1 MDLQASKFQRS
12 FLKFTDI
19 QEIDDI
25 QPLKELRNL
34 RAVEMVGNSMCP
46 VIPPKTI
53 LLITNDF
60 EFSAGNIYICLIKT
74 DFTEEVWV
82 KRVFRADYNNIVLK
96 SYDNLL
102 NEDIFIPVAEM
113 GDVLLAEVK
122 YVIKKP
128 Y

>member
-1 MDLQASKFQRS
+1 MDLQVSKFKRS
-12 FLKFTDI
+12 FLQFTEI
-19 QEIDDI
+19 QEINDV
-25 QPLKELRNL
+25 QPFKELKNL
-34 RAVEMVGNSMCP
+34 RAVEMAGNSMCP
-46 VIPPKTI
+46 LIPPKTI

-74 DFTEEVWV
+74 DFTEEVSV
-82 KRVFRADYNNIVLK
+82 KRVFRADYNSIVLK

-122 YVIKKP
+122 YIIKKP

>member
-1 MDLQASKFQRS
+1 MDLQVSKFKRS
-12 FLKFTDI
+12 FLQFTEI
-19 QEIDDI
+19 QEINDV
-25 QPLKELRNL
+25 QPFKELKNL
-34 RAVEMVGNSMCP
+34 RAVEMAGNSMCP
-46 VIPPKTI
+46 LIPPKTI

-74 DFTEEVWV
+74 DFTEEVSV

-102 NEDIFIPVAEM
+102 NEDIFIPVTEIS
-113 GDVLLAEVK
+113 DVLLAEVK
-122 YVIKKP
+122 YIIKKP